1 MASPCTTDTP
11 YIELDVTGTPGS
23 LSAILRNPAESDS
36 ATQGDYTSHTVTDH
50 NTPHVQTQTFTVDNS
65 AGTAPMRG
73 IVVAT
78 MDPIWIHDGVDNL
91 ILVWHAQLEVGGV
104 VVDERN
110 KNLLSILLAAPIEF
124 WLPSSVLVGQIDVAA
139 GDTVDVVMTKS
150 VENTGDSLE
159 WTFIMGGDKLVIS
172 ESF

>member
-1 MASPCTTDTP
+1 MSGPCVQDSASIALDTT
-11 YIELDVTGTPGS
+11 GS
-23 LSAILRNPAESDS
+23 PLTLEAEIINPSSTDS

-65 AGTAPMRG
+65 AGTLPMAG

-78 MDPIWIHDGVDNL
+78 MDPIWIHDGVSNL
-91 ILVWHAQLEVGGV
+91 ILLWHAQLEVDGV

-110 KNLLSILLAAPIEF
+110 KNLQTILLADPIEF
-124 WLPSSVLVGQIDVAA
+124 WLPPAVLVGQIDVGA
-139 GDTVDVVMTKS
+139 GDSVSVVMTKS

-159 WTFIMGGDKLVIS
+159 WTFVMGGDKLVIT